1 MSAADSIRDFITPLL
16 PNWRIQFGRWV
27 GDSTSTRYA
36 VLRPVGGL
44 PAELVRRPSFTLA
57 LIGAQSSN
65 PAGEQL
71 QVQATADMLI
81 EAMRVS
87 AGDLVYLEPGEPVFM
102 ATDDGRPIFEIAI
115 TAIIN

>member
-1 MSAADSIRDFITPLL
+1 MTAADALRQFLLPLL
-16 PNWRIQFGRWV
+16 PGWRFQFGRWMD
-27 GDSTSTRYA
+27 GGRADRYA
-36 VLRPVGGL
+36 VLRQAGGL
-44 PAELVRRPSFTLA
+44 PAELVRRPAFTL
-57 LIGAQSSN
+57 LLVGAATLN

-71 QVQATADMLI
+71 VVSEIADSLV

-115 TAIIN
+115 TAITN